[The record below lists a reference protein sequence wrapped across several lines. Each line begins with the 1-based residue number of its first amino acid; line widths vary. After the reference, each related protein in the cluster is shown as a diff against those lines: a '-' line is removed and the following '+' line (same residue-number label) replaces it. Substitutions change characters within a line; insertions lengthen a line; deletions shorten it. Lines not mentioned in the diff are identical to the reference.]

1 MKITKRQIRKIIKE
15 VEGDSSELLQV
26 IAFKIITNTGPG
38 TDFDMEDI
46 LIDIRGLNGVITV
59 SQNSETESL
68 GYNTGMERRFI
79 TAKFDNSPYVD
90 IPTLK
95 VDMELV
101 PGVQEV
107 EVLTV
112 DGDIFS
118 KEQAQKDYNTARSPE
133 AKEWWNN
140 RNKETKIPEYE
151 GSEMRESKMKI
162 TKRQLRKIIKEEK
175 RSLLTE
181 AAYIHDIFRKAAERL
196 EMRDGDGL
204 ERLSQEVEGLL
215 MPDRERNSYV
225 LALNAM
231 TEAAY
236 ELQSYEE
243 GEEY

>member
-1 MKITKRQIRKIIKE
+1 MKITKRQLRRIIKE
-15 VEGDSSELLQV
+15 VEGDSSEQLQV
-26 IAFKIITNTGPG
+26 ITFKIITNTGPG

-68 GYNTGMERRFI
+68 GYNTGMEKRFI

-95 VDMELV
+95 VDIELV

-107 EVLTV
+107 ELLTV

-118 KEQAQKDYNTARSPE
+118 KEQAQKDYNIARSPE

-162 TKRQLRKIIKEEK
+162 TKRQLKRIIKEEK
-175 RSLLTE
+175 AKLLNE
-181 AAYIHDIFRKAAERL
+181 GFRMADIASQAAAAL
-196 EMRDGDGL
+196 ENGEPGTI
-204 ERLSQEVEGLL
+204 EGLMEQVQGAL
-215 MPDRERNSYV
+215 MPDEDK
-225 LALNAM
+225 NAYLSM
-231 TEAAY
+231 LEAMANVAY
-236 ELQSYEE
+236 ELLDYRED
-243 GEEY
+243 GGY